1 MRAEF
6 FSKRSKKTLWAV
18 VCGAAIAAVVL
29 SVTAC
34 GVLSSPDREET
45 PSRLILK
52 AQAAY
57 DAGKYDEAIS
67 LLEKAV
73 EKDPSNV
80 EARVR
85 LAFSYNGSLGI
96 SPTTMIKSLAGGSSS
111 GSGSTDITKL
121 TSGAGLSKDKTDAI
135 QSADAEGTLTT
146 VAQLRK
152 DFEDFAKFQKA
163 FLVLCPLFSTTTL
176 STLREEAQSAVTLM
190 EVEKCGP
197 GLASSDANVSIAAL
211 SLAIQQFASIYNAIL
226 DPNGDGK
233 IDVQE
238 KATQASQNLSA
249 LATAPSNTPAEIKTK
264 LDTLNAAT
272 ESLTKVATTLKG
284 EIFKLAIAQFS
295 IISAVAEGSNLPES
309 VKVPLRKAVDGLDA
323 AIGKVNEYLDAG
335 KTTAGA
341 TGGVPGTV
349 ATGTAAKDA
358 ADKANTQANE
368 LLQKITDQSEKL
380 KTCNQVYCLR
390 NTYGLPNDDDNMPP
404 ECKSLDYSKTCA
416 Q

>member
-1 MRAEF
+1 MRAEVC
-6 FSKRSKKTLWAV
+6 SKRSKRTLWAV
-18 VCGAAIAAVVL
+18 VLGAAIAAVAL

-73 EKDPSNV
+73 DKDPSNV

-111 GSGSTDITKL
+111 GSGSSDITKL
-121 TSGAGLSKDKTDAI
+121 TGGAGLSKEKTDAI
-135 QSADAEGTLTT
+135 QDADKAGTLTT

-176 STLREEAQSAVTLM
+176 SSLREKAESAVTLM
-190 EVEKCGP
+190 EVKKCGS

-211 SLAIQQFASIYNAIL
+211 SLAIQQFASLYNAIL

-238 KATQASQNLSA
+238 KATEASDKIKNLSTSGGGDPTQNLAS
-249 LATAPSNTPAEIKTK
+249 LNTAMT
-264 LDTLNAAT
+264 
-272 ESLTKVATTLKG
+272 SLTTVAATLKG

-295 IISAVAEGSNLPES
+295 IISAVAEGSNLPDS
-309 VKVPLRKAVDGLDA
+309 VKTPLKKAVDGLDA

-341 TGGVPGTV
+341 AGGASGSV

-358 ADKANTQANE
+358 ADKANAKAND
-368 LLQKITDQSEKL
+368 LLTNASDADKL

-390 NTYGLPNDDDNMPP
+390 STYGLPNDDANMPTN
-404 ECKSLDYSKTCA
+404 CTGLNYSKTCA